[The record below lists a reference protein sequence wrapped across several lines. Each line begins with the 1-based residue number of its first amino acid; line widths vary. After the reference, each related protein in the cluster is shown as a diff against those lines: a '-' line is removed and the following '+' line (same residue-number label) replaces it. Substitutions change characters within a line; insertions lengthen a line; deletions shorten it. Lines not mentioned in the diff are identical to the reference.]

1 MPKAANHDQFA
12 STTWKIPLLTGLVGL
27 LSLLIIAYGF
37 YSGNRITTVDAPLVR
52 AAMQIKLEAATTDI
66 VLETLLDG
74 GLVAGLETIWNPVDQ
89 ALQAFTAIHD
99 KGPQKRL
106 WLPYVGTQIRPEEIQ
121 ALKTRLHLLKDL
133 AGRRM
138 KGPRSRLVDDSSQRL
153 YREGFNQFMS
163 QADSLE
169 MKLHQAMARN
179 LTRFRY
185 SQGALIGICALLT
198 LTASVTLQRFEHRRV
213 RAFRDLRQAKA
224 RLDQE
229 VIERKH
235 SEARKS
241 QILQELKDYSYTI
254 SHDLR
259 APLVSLKGFSGEIRL
274 SLDELKPLVQ
284 QAAGQKETGNSAR
297 ISAILDQD
305 LPEAVDY
312 IDAASARMERLLEA
326 MRKLS
331 RLGRRELSPEQLN
344 VNAVVTE
351 TLNSLAYTI
360 KSRNIEVIVADLP
373 ETVADR
379 VSLEE
384 IFANLLS
391 NAVNYLDP
399 QRPGRVRVDGENRSG
414 ETIYRVSDNGRGVQ
428 QCDIDKIFNMFERLG
443 HSDTPGEGMGL
454 SYVRSLVRRHGGTVT
469 CASQPG
475 TGSTF
480 TFSISRRLAQSLHK
494 EKGCADEC

>member
-1 MPKAANHDQFA
+1 MPNAPNKDPFA
-12 STTWKIPLLTGLVGL
+12 SMTWKIPVITGLLGL
-27 LSLLIIAYGF
+27 LSLLIITYGF

-52 AAMQIKLEAATTDI
+52 AAMEIKLEAATTDI

-74 GLVAGLETIWNPVDQ
+74 GLVAGLETIWNPVDH
-89 ALQAFTAIHD
+89 ALETFSATHG
-99 KGPQKRL
+99 KGLQKRL

-121 ALKTRLHLLKDL
+121 ALKIRLHVLKNL
-133 AGRRM
+133 AARRLTQ
-138 KGPRSRLVDDSSQRL
+138 PRGRLVDDGSERR
-153 YREGFNQFMS
+153 YREGFNQFIS
-163 QADSLE
+163 QVDSLE
-169 MKLHQAMARN
+169 KKLHQAMARN

-185 SQGALIGICALLT
+185 SQGTFIGICALLT
-198 LTASVTLQRFEHRRV
+198 LAALVTLQRFERRRV
-213 RAFRDLRQAKA
+213 QAFRDLKQTKA

-235 SEARKS
+235 SEARKT

-259 APLVSLKGFSGEIRL
+259 APLISLKGFSGEIRL
-274 SLDELKPLVQ
+274 SLEELKPIVQ
-284 QAAGQKETGNSAR
+284 QAAGQNETANSAR

-331 RLGRRELSPEQLN
+331 RLGRRELLPERLN
-344 VNAVVTE
+344 VNAVVAE
-351 TLNSLAYTI
+351 TLNSLAYMI
-360 KSRNIEVIVADLP
+360 KSRKIEVMVADLP
-373 ETVADR
+373 EIVADR

-391 NAVNYLDP
+391 NAVNYLDS
-399 QRPGRVRVDGENRSG
+399 QRPGRVRVAGENRSG
-414 ETIYRVSDNGRGVQ
+414 ETIFQVSDNGHGVRPS
-428 QCDIDKIFNMFERLG
+428 DVEKIFNMFERLG
-443 HSDTPGEGMGL
+443 PNDTPGEGMGL

-469 CASQPG
+469 CESQPDI
-475 TGSTF
+475 GSTF
-480 TFSISRRLAQSLHK
+480 TFSISRQLMV
-494 EKGCADEC
+494 DED

>member
-1 MPKAANHDQFA
+1 VPNAANNDQFA
-12 STTWKIPLLTGLVGL
+12 SITWKIPLLTGLLGL

-37 YSGNRITTVDAPLVR
+37 YSGNRITTLDAPLVR
-52 AAMQIKLEAATTDI
+52 AAMRIKLEAATTDI

-74 GLVAGLETIWNPVDQ
+74 ALVAGLETIWNPVDH
-89 ALQAFTAIHD
+89 ALQEFRAIHD
-99 KGPQKRL
+99 KGTQKRL

-121 ALKTRLHLLKDL
+121 ALESGLLVLKDL

-138 KGPRSRLVDDSSQRL
+138 TRPRGRLVDDASDRL

-163 QADSLE
+163 QADNVE
-169 MKLHQAMARN
+169 KKLHQAMARN

-185 SQGALIGICALLT
+185 SQGTLIGICALLT
-198 LTASVTLQRFEHRRV
+198 LTASVTLQRIERRRV
-213 RAFRDLRQAKA
+213 RAFRNLQQAKTQ
-224 RLDQE
+224 LDQE

-235 SEARKS
+235 SEARKT

-259 APLVSLKGFSGEIRL
+259 APLISLKGFAGEIRL
-274 SLDELKPLVQ
+274 SLDELKPLVR
-284 QAAGQKETGNSAR
+284 QAADPKKTANSAR

-312 IDAASARMERLLEA
+312 IDAASGRMERLLEA

-331 RLGRRELSPEQLN
+331 RLGRRELSPERLN
-344 VNAVVTE
+344 VNAVVAE
-351 TLNSLAYTI
+351 TLNSLAYAI
-360 KSRNIEVIVADLP
+360 KSRKIEVSVADLP
-373 ETVADR
+373 ETVADS
-379 VSLEE
+379 VSMEE

-399 QRPGRVRVDGENRSG
+399 QRPGRVWVDGENHSG
-414 ETIYRVSDNGRGVQ
+414 ETIYRVSDNGRGIQ
-428 QCDIDKIFNMFERLG
+428 PGDIEKIFNMFERLG
-443 HSDTPGEGMGL
+443 QNDMPGEGMGL

-469 CASQPG
+469 CESQPG

-480 TFSISRRLAQSLHK
+480 TFSISRRMMVG
-494 EKGCADEC
+494 ED

>member
-1 MPKAANHDQFA
+1 
-12 STTWKIPLLTGLVGL
+12 LLTGLIGL

-37 YSGNRITTVDAPLVR
+37 FSGNRITTVDAPLVR
-52 AAMQIKLEAATTDI
+52 AAMRIKLEAATTDV

-74 GLVAGLETIWNPVDQ
+74 GLVAGFETIWNPVDI
-89 ALQAFTAIHD
+89 ALQEFAAIHD
-99 KGPQKRL
+99 MGLRRRL
-106 WLPYVGTQIRPEEIQ
+106 WLPYVGTQIRPKEIQ
-121 ALKTRLHLLKDL
+121 ALKIRLDALKDL

-138 KGPRSRLVDDSSQRL
+138 TGPRRRLVDDSSGRL

-169 MKLHQAMARN
+169 KKLQQAMARN
-179 LTRFRY
+179 LIRFRY
-185 SQGALIGICALLT
+185 SQGALLGICALLT
-198 LTASVTLQRFEHRRV
+198 LTASVVLQRFERRRV
-213 RAFRDLRQAKA
+213 RVFRNLQQAKA

-235 SEARKS
+235 SEARKT

-254 SHDLR
+254 SHDLQ
-259 APLVSLKGFSGEIRL
+259 APLISLKGFSGEIRL

-284 QAAGQKETGNSAR
+284 QAEGQTQTVNSAR
-297 ISAILDQD
+297 ISTILDQE

-312 IDAASARMERLLEA
+312 IDAASDRMERLLEA

-344 VNAVVTE
+344 VNAVVAGI
-351 TLNSLAYTI
+351 LKSLAYTI
-360 KSRNIEVIVADLP
+360 KSLKIEVIVADLP
-373 ETVADR
+373 EIVADR

-399 QRPGRVRVDGENRSG
+399 RRPGRIRVDGENSSG
-414 ETIYRVSDNGRGVQ
+414 KTIYRVSDNGCGLQPSDVE
-428 QCDIDKIFNMFERLG
+428 KIFNMFERLG
-443 HSDTPGEGMGL
+443 RNDVPGEGMGL
-454 SYVRSLVRRHGGTVT
+454 SYVRSLVRRHGGSVT
-469 CASQPG
+469 CESQFG

-480 TFSISRRLAQSLHK
+480 TFSISRRLPLSLYKKK
-494 EKGCADEC
+494 E